1 MADNTV
7 FAVFV
12 DESNIE
18 ILVTCT
24 GKIEAPTEQ
33 LLHGGDKYKMQP
45 QKEIPSKSNVH
56 TGEPRPVLIPFEW
69 YGHLKKSAEII
80 FLQHFLSSFSTFS
93 NF

>member
-1 MADNTV
+1 
-7 FAVFV
+7 
-12 DESNIE
+12 
-18 ILVTCT
+18 
-24 GKIEAPTEQ
+24 
-33 LLHGGDKYKMQP
+33 MQP